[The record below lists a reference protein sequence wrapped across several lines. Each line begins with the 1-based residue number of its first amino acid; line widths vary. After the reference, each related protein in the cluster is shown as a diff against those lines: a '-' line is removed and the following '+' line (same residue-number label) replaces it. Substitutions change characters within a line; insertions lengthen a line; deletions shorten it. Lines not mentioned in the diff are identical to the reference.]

1 MAGQYLI
8 GIDIGGTKIAAL
20 AIDREGRIYARARE
34 PLESSSARA
43 PISQAARL
51 ARAAARQ
58 AALSWGEIAAVGV
71 VIPGL
76 ADPEAGTAWA
86 PNIPGWDHVA
96 VRQPLAEALQA
107 PVFIESDRS
116 GYVLGERW
124 LGAARGVDNVV
135 FLAVGTG
142 IGAGILADGKLYRGA
157 HLLAG
162 AVGWFVLTRIWKKE
176 HRLKGCM
183 EAEAAGPA
191 LARRARQLLERGA
204 PSRMRE
210 LVDGDLE
217 KITAETVVEAARR
230 GDAPALGIIRAAAH
244 FLGMGVANIISI
256 LDPEM
261 VVIGGGLA
269 QAGELLLEPLRRT
282 ALERAQPL
290 AAKKVKIEAS
300 RLGGDAGAI
309 GAAAIALYHIGA

>member
-20 AIDREGRIYARARE
+20 AIDREGHIYARARE
-34 PLESSSARA
+34 PLESSSACA

-86 PNIPGWDHVA
+86 PNIPGWDQIA

-142 IGAGILADGKLYRGA
+142 IVADGKLYRGA

-210 LVDGDLE
+210 LVDGDLG